1 MAPHEFIL
9 SNVTIEDMPEIT
21 RLQYD
26 CFTPTPFIRKKF
38 LGCRTEEDIPRWN
51 KEQEKTLREDN
62 HDIWIKVVHK
72 ESGRLAAASN
82 WRLYL
87 KKAPM
92 ELDDQPPEWLD
103 EEMHA
108 RSKAVLDEMNVL
120 RREANPAGFLRE
132 WPIFKMADNFFPR
145 ETDDDVWLD
154 VEQTCTVALRTQTSR
169 NAEPAA

>member
-9 SNVTIEDMPEIT
+9 SNVTVEDMPEIT

-51 KEQEKTLREDN
+51 QEQEKTLREDN

-87 KKAPM
+87 KNAPV
-92 ELDDQPPEWLD
+92 ELDDQPPQWLD
-103 EEMHA
+103 EEMQA

-120 RREANPAGFLRE
+120 RRDANPAGFLRE
-132 WPIFKMADNFFPR
+132 WPHTQEPR
-145 ETDDDVWLD
+145 
-154 VEQTCTVALRTQTSR
+154 
-169 NAEPAA
+169 